1 MSKHYSHVRFPAT
14 NTTKSQETAPAA
26 ANRQEPSVFLST
38 RDAYDRWAP
47 EYDRYD
53 NPMVRGA
60 ARIVEEL
67 GRELPAGAHVFEFG
81 CGTGRNLAALARLGA
96 GRRAGCDLSAGML
109 AEAARRDPSL
119 LLFRYDMTLPIQAEF
134 FDCVLFCLT
143 LEHLAEMTPPLCEA
157 RRILR
162 PGGCVHVI
170 EIHPLVSASGVAAH
184 FRDQGET
191 VRMPVHAHTAADY
204 EAAFNAAGLRVAMQ
218 RDWLPRDFGDAA
230 TAKMRKRGEDFPLLV
245 HYRAVAK

>member
-1 MSKHYSHVRFPAT
+1 M
-14 NTTKSQETAPAA
+14 
-26 ANRQEPSVFLST
+26 FLTT

-47 EYDRYD
+47 GYDGYD
-53 NPMVRGA
+53 NPMVAAA
-60 ARIVEEL
+60 ARVVEEL
-67 GRELPAGAHVFEFG
+67 GRGLPAGAHVFEFG
-81 CGTGRNLAALARLGA
+81 CGTGRNLAALGRLGA
-96 GRRAGCDLSAGML
+96 GRLAGCDLSTGML
-109 AEAARRDPSL
+109 AEAARCDPTL
-119 LLFRYDMTLPIQAEF
+119 LLFQHDMTMPLPMQAGV

-143 LEHLAEMTPPLCEA
+143 LEHLAEMAPPLCEA

-162 PGGCVHVI
+162 PGGCVQVI

-184 FRDQGET
+184 FRDQGGT

-204 EAAFNAAGLRVAMQ
+204 ETAFNAAGLRVAMR